1 MNCKELLDIYKINCE
16 NIENKNMKYCTRI
29 LKIYFAHCNNINDKN
44 NIYTKNNIRNNI
56 KNDNNQQCIY
66 YKEY

>member
-1 MNCKELLDIYKINCE
+1 MNCKELADIYKKGCE
-16 NIENKNMKYCTRI
+16 NIENNNMKYCTRI

-44 NIYTKNNIRNNI
+44 NIYTKNDINNI
-56 KNDNNQQCIY
+56 KNDNNQQRIY

>member
-1 MNCKELLDIYKINCE
+1 MNCKELADIYKKGCE
-16 NIENKNMKYCTRI
+16 NIENNNMKYCTRI

-44 NIYTKNNIRNNI
+44 NIYTKNDIRNNI
-56 KNDNNQQCIY
+56 KNDNNQQRIY

>member
-1 MNCKELLDIYKINCE
+1 MNCKELADIYKINCE
-16 NIENKNMKYCTRI
+16 NIENNNMKYCTRI

-44 NIYTKNNIRNNI
+44 NIYTKNDIRNNI
-56 KNDNNQQCIY
+56 KNDNNQQRIY

>member
-29 LKIYFAHCNNINDKN
+29 LKIYFKLEM
-44 NIYTKNNIRNNI
+44 
-56 KNDNNQQCIY
+56 NQRY
-66 YKEY
+66 S